1 MQTQEIKKEEK
12 KMSLIELFKSFPK
25 TYWFASIFE
34 LLERYAWYGLFAVFG
49 LYLTNELGF
58 SSVQRSSIQTIVTG
72 ILYFLPIITG
82 ALADKIGYK
91 RTLAI
96 AYIILMTGYFF
107 LGEVTSYWAV
117 FSVFLWVAI
126 GAAMFK
132 PVASAIVTKT
142 TDERN
147 SSFGFGLFYMMVNI
161 GGFFGPLIVGILRN
175 KWGWDIVFIS
185 SSIAILLNLII
196 LMFFKEP
203 DREKIEE
210 SATETIKRSV
220 LNIIE
225 ALKDIKL
232 TMLLIIM
239 IGFWLMFNQ
248 LFYTL
253 PNFIDD
259 WVDTRDVYKFIHSIW
274 PYLADQMK
282 NEAGGVN
289 PEQLVNLDAFFIM
302 VFQIAVSYIILKW
315 KPINAM
321 MTGIFI
327 TILGIALSFY
337 TNNSAY
343 TVLGILIFAL
353 GEMTSNPKF
362 SDYIAQISPK
372 GKEALY
378 MGTYFLPI
386 AAANFLTDIISGDLY
401 QKKADKITLLFRYLK
416 EKGIDIVDVTSGK
429 LVTYSEKG
437 IQLLGDNKE
446 ILTDVKASIKRDEIM
461 QQAAEKLHTTVADLQ
476 NTLWDTYHPGKIWL
490 VMAGVGIATFLGLFI
505 YNITIGKSAMKRER
519 EEGR

>member
-1 MQTQEIKKEEK
+1 MEQTQE
-12 KMSLIELFKSFPK
+12 KMGLIALFKSFPK
-25 TYWFASIFE
+25 AYWFASIFE

-58 SSVQRSSIQTIVTG
+58 SSAQRSSIQTIVTG
-72 ILYFLPIITG
+72 ILYLLPIITG
-82 ALADKIGYK
+82 AIADKIGYK
-91 RTLAI
+91 LTLALS
-96 AYIILMTGYFF
+96 YIILMTGYFF
-107 LGEVTSYWAV
+107 MGHVTVYWAV

-161 GGFFGPLIVGILRN
+161 GGFFGPLLVGILRN
-175 KWGWDIVFIS
+175 KFDWDAVFVS
-185 SSIAILLNLII
+185 SSLAILLNLVI

-210 SATETIKRSV
+210 STSETIKRSL
-220 LNIIE
+220 LNIWE
-225 ALKDIKL
+225 ALKDLKL
-232 TMLLIIM
+232 TFLLIIM

-259 WVDTRDVYKFIHSIW
+259 WVNTEKVYRFIHSLW
-274 PYLADQMK
+274 PWLADQMK
-282 NEAGGVN
+282 NSEGGIN
-289 PEQLVNLDAFFIM
+289 PEQMVNLDAFFIV
-302 VFQIAVSYIILKW
+302 VFQIVVSYIILKW

-327 TILGIALSFY
+327 TIVGIALSFY
-337 TNNSAY
+337 SNNATY

-401 QKKADKITLLFRYLK
+401 QNKADKLTLLFRYLK
-416 EKGIDIVDVTSGK
+416 DKGIDIVDKSTGK
-429 LVTYSEKG
+429 LVTYTNEG
-437 IQLLGDNKE
+437 IQLMNENGHVLSDKPGIKRNE
-446 ILTDVKASIKRDEIM
+446 ILA
-461 QQAAEKLHTTVADLQ
+461 QAAEKLHVSTAELQ
-476 NTLWDTYHPGKIWL
+476 NVLWDTYHPGKIWW
-490 VMAGVGIATFLGLFI
+490 VMATVGMITFAGLLI
-505 YNITIGKSAMKRER
+505 YNYVINTYFKEEKSA
-519 EEGR
+519 

>member
-1 MQTQEIKKEEK
+1 MEQSKKD
-12 KMSLIELFKSFPK
+12 LDFFELFKSFPRA
-25 TYWFASIFE
+25 YWFASIFE
-34 LLERYAWYGLFAVFG
+34 LLERYAWYGLFAVLG
-49 LYLTNELGF
+49 IYLTNELGF
-58 SSVQRSSIQTIVTG
+58 SSVQRGDIMSYVTG

-82 ALADKIGYK
+82 AIADKIGYK
-91 RTLAI
+91 LTLAI
-96 AYIILMTGYFF
+96 AYIILMTGYYFM
-107 LGEVTSYWAV
+107 GHVTGYWAV

-132 PVASAIVTKT
+132 PVASAIVTKS

-161 GGFFGPLIVGILRN
+161 GGFFGPLLVGILRN
-175 KWGWDIVFIS
+175 KFDWDAVFIS
-185 SSIAILLNLII
+185 SSVAILLNLIV

-203 DREKIEE
+203 GRVKIEE
-210 SATETIKRSV
+210 SAAETIKRSV
-220 LNIIE
+220 LNIFE

-232 TMLLIIM
+232 TALLIIM

-259 WVDTRDVYKFIHSIW
+259 WVDTRNIYEFIHSVW
-274 PYLADQMK
+274 PYLADEMK
-282 NEAGGVN
+282 NDAGGVN

-302 VFQIAVSYIILKW
+302 IFQIAVSYIILKW

-327 TILGIALSFY
+327 TIMGIALSFY
-337 TNNSAY
+337 TNNSAF

-386 AAANFLTDIISGDLY
+386 AAANFLTGIISGGLY
-401 QKKADKITLLFRYLK
+401 QKQADKITLLFKYLK
-416 EKGIDIVDVTSGK
+416 TKGVDIIDTASGK

-437 IQLLGDNKE
+437 IQLLDENNN
-446 ILTDVKASIKRDEIM
+446 IITQKAGIKRDEIM
-461 QQAAEKLHTTVADLQ
+461 KQAAEKLHISTHDLQ
-476 NTLWDTYHPGKIWL
+476 QILWDTYHPGKIWM
-490 VMAGVGIATFLGLFI
+490 VMALVGIITFLGLLI
-505 YNITIGKSAMKRER
+505 YNKTIGKTKQA
-519 EEGR
+519 